1 MNMCNFFPFLRFG
14 NLYTE
19 ENVAIS
25 GIHTHAGPGGYLQY
39 LIYSITSLGFVQQ
52 SFDAIVNAIELSIV
66 QAHENLKPG
75 SIFINKG
82 ECFNYIC
89 FFLCI

>member
-1 MNMCNFFPFLRFG
+1 M
-14 NLYTE
+14 YTE

-39 LIYSITSLGFVQQ
+39 LVYSITSLGFVHQ

-66 QAHENLKPG
+66 QAHNNLKPG
-75 SIFINKG
+75 SISSTKVSISLHG
-82 ECFNYIC
+82 VII
-89 FFLCI
+89 LCNQTFQLTKKEYM